1 MAIQRVNCCFACG
14 AHYEEWG
21 WMDLCDRRC
30 YYTMSDLL
38 YAYES
43 YQVAIPDQR
52 LVRYFT
58 RNPDGGG
65 HSFFPQRIFAYIAG
79 RA

>member
-58 RNPDGGG
+58 RNPDGGS